1 MRAAAHRFTVLLPVP
16 VGTADSGDEE
26 RRRALATRIVDLQKP
41 AHSVYDIRF
50 FWSAFRLGEARLGED
65 TIVDLG
71 SRSPRLLADALLGTA
86 HLGESQLG
94 GSPPPVLR
102 DRPSIGRDT
111 LNP

>member
-1 MRAAAHRFTVLLPVP
+1 VP
-16 VGTADSGDEE
+16 LGTADSGDEE
-26 RRRALATRIVDLQKP
+26 RRRALAARIVDLQKP
-41 AHSVYDIRF
+41 AHTVYDIRF
-50 FWSAFRLGEARLGED
+50 FWSAFRLGEARLGEN

-86 HLGESQLG
+86 HLGETQLG
-94 GSPPPVLR
+94 GPPPPVLR